1 MTAGKDTST
10 VQTPAQVL
18 VVDDEAPI
26 RITMSDMLR
35 RRGYDVIAAASGEEA
50 LALLHQRPFD
60 LLLLDLRMPGIS
72 GIEVAQR
79 ARELGSQAA
88 IIVLTGH
95 GSLESAVDG
104 IHLGVFDYM
113 LKTASPRDVL
123 ARVAA
128 AVEKQQED
136 QRRRELLQAL
146 HVVTSEL
153 VGRKE

>member
-1 MTAGKDTST
+1 MSAETGQGAT
-10 VQTPAQVL
+10 QTPARIL
-18 VVDDEAPI
+18 VVDDETPI
-26 RITMSDMLR
+26 RVTMSDMLR
-35 RRGYDVIAAASGEEA
+35 RRGYVVAAASGEEA

-79 ARELGSQAA
+79 ARQLGSQAA